1 MCQPKQLWYIS
12 VFRTCWWKEYHE
24 IETVVVQNILLC
36 FIIRQR
42 IKLLRHIT
50 EVLYPKL
57 FNSKYIYTKTTMKLH
72 VITYN
77 KNAFKSNLPTLYIL
91 TLPTQIDFILIA
103 AVLWYAHKKILI
115 VQEIMAHT
123 MKLMALDLN
132 CIKENTFKKDYI
144 IKIAK

>member
-1 MCQPKQLWYIS
+1 MIHIS
-12 VFRTCWWKEYHE
+12 FSYMLMEGVSWNRNSCSSEHTFMFHNTATDKV
-24 IETVVVQNILLC
+24 IETYYRSFISKIVQ
-36 FIIRQR
+36 F
-42 IKLLRHIT
+42 
-50 EVLYPKL
+50 E
-57 FNSKYIYTKTTMKLH
+57 IYTKTTMKLH
-72 VITYN
+72 LVTYN

-132 CIKENTFKKDYI
+132 CIMENTFKKHYI

>member
-1 MCQPKQLWYIS
+1 MIHIS
-12 VFRTCWWKEYHE
+12 FSYMLMEEVSWNRNSCSLEHTFMFHYTATDKI
-24 IETVVVQNILLC
+24 IETYLKS
-36 FIIRQR
+36 FIS
-42 IKLLRHIT
+42 KL
-50 EVLYPKL
+50 VL
-57 FNSKYIYTKTTMKLH
+57 FEIYIYTKTTMKLH

-132 CIKENTFKKDYI
+132 CIMENTFEIYCI

>member
-1 MCQPKQLWYIS
+1 MIHIS
-12 VFRTCWWKEYHE
+12 FSYMLMEEVSWNRNSCSLEHTFMFHYTATDKI
-24 IETVVVQNILLC
+24 IETYLKS
-36 FIIRQR
+36 FI
-42 IKLLRHIT
+42 
-50 EVLYPKL
+50 
-57 FNSKYIYTKTTMKLH
+57 SKRVTLIYIYTKTTMKLH

-132 CIKENTFKKDYI
+132 CIMKNTFKKYYI
-144 IKIAK
+144 IEIAK